1 MDRPRALPT
10 ADPAKVLLRPANDSL
25 RPLSTVELALKVR
38 PAPVLSG
45 TTPVWRLD
53 PQYDR
58 WLAEHFPRDPV
69 WLCPLDLYDRM
80 VRPAD
85 ARYSLEEMDAR
96 LAEEVART
104 GGYSLSGLAGWRQ
117 RTAMF
122 AVGSHRL
129 KALLE
134 FLFAW
139 G

>member
-1 MDRPRALPT
+1 MNRTRRPTPHSQPEL
-10 ADPAKVLLRPANDSL
+10 LLRPANDSL
-25 RPLSTVELALKVR
+25 RPLSTIEVALGVR

-58 WLAEHFPRDPV
+58 WLTENFPRDPV
-69 WLCPLDLYDRM
+69 WLCPLDLYDR
-80 VRPAD
+80 VIRPAD
-85 ARYSLEEMDAR
+85 ARYTLEEMHAQ
-96 LAEEVART
+96 LAEEAART
-104 GGYSLSGLAGWRQ
+104 GGYALSGLSGWRH

-122 AVGSHRL
+122 VVGSHRL

>member
-1 MDRPRALPT
+1 M
-10 ADPAKVLLRPANDSL
+10 
-25 RPLSTVELALKVR
+25 ALKVR

-58 WLAEHFPRDPV
+58 WLADAFPHDDV
-69 WLCPLDLYDRM
+69 WLCPLDLYDRS
-80 VRPAD
+80 VLPAD
-85 ARYSLEEMDAR
+85 ACYTLEEMHAH
-96 LAEEVART
+96 LAEEIART
-104 GGYSLSGLAGWRQ
+104 GGYALAELAGWRH

-122 AVGSHRL
+122 VVGGHRL
-129 KALLE
+129 KALVA

>member
-1 MDRPRALPT
+1 MAPSQAEL
-10 ADPAKVLLRPANDSL
+10 LLRAANDSL
-25 RPLSTVELALKVR
+25 RPLSIIELALKVR

-45 TTPVWRLD
+45 TAPAWRLD

-58 WLAEHFPRDPV
+58 WLAENFPRDRV

-85 ARYSLEEMDAR
+85 ARYSLEQIDA
-96 LAEEVART
+96 LLQDEVERR
-104 GGYSLSGLAGWRQ
+104 GGYTLGGLTGWRH

-129 KALLE
+129 KALVE